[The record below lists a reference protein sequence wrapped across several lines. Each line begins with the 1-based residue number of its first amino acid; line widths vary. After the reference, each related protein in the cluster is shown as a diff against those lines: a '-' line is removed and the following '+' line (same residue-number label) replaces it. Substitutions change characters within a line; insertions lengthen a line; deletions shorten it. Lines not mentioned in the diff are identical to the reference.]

1 MKGKVGG
8 NGNYAMVQSN
18 DTIIIYYLGE
28 EELMVLHEITQKST
42 LLHDVYAVFRWGFVM
57 GWVDGTNFFISLH
70 EQNL

>member
-28 EELMVLHEITQKST
+28 ELMVLLEITQKST
-42 LLHDVYAVFRWGFVM
+42 LLHDVYAVFRWGFVL
-57 GWVDGTNFFISLH
+57 GRVDGTNFFLSLH
-70 EQNL
+70 EQSL